1 MWVVKGDSVTHV
13 ILNLICDKD
22 LNSFLP
28 LSRKTGL
35 GGVFATVSIFVKNK
49 TKSGCLLMCL
59 TDQIS
64 NKFYVR
70 PTLFNV

>member
-1 MWVVKGDSVTHV
+1 MWVVEGDSVTYV

-35 GGVFATVSIFVKNK
+35 GGVFATVSIFVK
-49 TKSGCLLMCL
+49 TKQKVVVS
-59 TDQIS
+59 
-64 NKFYVR
+64 
-70 PTLFNV
+70 